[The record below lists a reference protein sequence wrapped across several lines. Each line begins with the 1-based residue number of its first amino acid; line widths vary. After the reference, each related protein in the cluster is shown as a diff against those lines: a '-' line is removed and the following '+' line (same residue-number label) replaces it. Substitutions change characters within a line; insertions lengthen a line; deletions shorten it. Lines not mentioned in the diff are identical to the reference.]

1 MSIMLDT
8 YPESFEVDSPWKFG
22 EILLLKK
29 LVLDFIP
36 SFNAAPVP
44 GALQR
49 AAP

>member
-1 MSIMLDT
+1 M
-8 YPESFEVDSPWKFG
+8 K
-22 EILLLKK
+22 ILRKLFKK
-29 LVLDFIP
+29 LVSDFTP